1 MRSVAVRIDFG
12 PCRDLAL
19 RAFELIAQFNPHC
32 ASDLCITPGATAINS
47 RREAVD
53 SPKSTNQCFAL
64 LCGSSA
70 YARESADL
78 GFALWI
84 PAEKRRSWLRE
95 ERAPQFLPIAVVY
108 FRCEKLP
115 SQILHLDM
123 AISICVK
130 TVKLTTKI

>member
-1 MRSVAVRIDFG
+1 MRIVADQVDFC
-12 PCRDLAL
+12 PFRDLAL
-19 RAFELIAQFNPHC
+19 RAFGVIARFNSHC
-32 ASDLCITPGATAINS
+32 VSDLCITHGVTAINS
-47 RREAVD
+47 RREAVN
-53 SPKSTNQCFAL
+53 SFKSTNQCFAL